1 VLVRIAFVMFLAFLP
16 WSAPSST
23 ASPRLANFDEQSPP
37 PLSECGGSATNQGP
51 SLDDPN
57 VDTDPDRPIM
67 EKASVPDGDD
77 DGDDDGDA
85 DGGDSSDDD
94 ADGMCRS
101 ETLELWFQP
110 EPSMFLQAALPHA
123 FS

>member
-1 VLVRIAFVMFLAFLP
+1 VLVRIAFVAFLAFVP
-16 WSAPSST
+16 WTAVSST
-23 ASPRLANFDEQSPP
+23 ASPRLANFDEESPP
-37 PLSECGGSATNQGP
+37 PLSECGGSTTNQGP
-51 SLDDPN
+51 SLDDPS

-67 EKASVPDGDD
+67 EKVSAPDGDD
-77 DGDDDGDA
+77 D
-85 DGGDSSDDD
+85 GDSSDDD

-110 EPSMFLQAALPHA
+110 EPSIFVQAALPHA